1 MHSGTKRTIICLMAI
16 GCLLL
21 SGNRALAQYTLRIQ
35 YVNKDSAFNPATL
48 QLQTNFAGQLLCLQ
62 YVDKLTPLLRSK
74 GYPTVSVDS
83 IYTDTSYTAIQLY
96 LGKQYQWVQLRPDS
110 LEKEALDQSGYFEKD
125 FSSKPL
131 NISLLKGMQQRML
144 AHYEKKGYPF
154 AAVYLDSIK
163 LLDDKMLA
171 LLKVNKGPLYHI
183 DSIRV
188 FGKAKIS
195 NFFLQQYLGIGN
207 GSTYNRDKLDRV
219 SKRLLELPY
228 LEQLQNPDL
237 TMLGSGAVLN
247 LYLNNKRSSQVNFL
261 IGFLPANST
270 NGKLQVTGDVNLNLK
285 NAFGTGETLLFTWQ
299 QLQLKSPRLN
309 LGYQKPYLFRSAFG
323 IDFAFELFKKDSAFL
338 QINATLGIQYLL
350 SSNQQGR
357 LFVQQ
362 QRTSLLASG
371 ADTNLVKSTK
381 KLPPNVD
388 INTTSVGLD
397 YEWNNTNYRRNPR
410 TGNEIKIVVSTG
422 IKKIEK
428 NNDILSLKDP
438 LFNYAALYDSVKL
451 RTYQLRLRATLAH
464 YFPLARQSTL
474 KAAFNGGLFASQSV
488 FRNELFQ
495 IGGYRLLRGFDEESI
510 YATQYAVFT
519 AEYRNIINLNSYL
532 FGFADAGWVRN
543 QHQQVDVINNFI
555 SAGLGLA
562 FETKFGQLNISFALG
577 RRNDVDF
584 NLRQAAKIHFGYV
597 NYF

>member
-1 MHSGTKRTIICLMAI
+1 MICLMAI

-21 SGNRALAQYTLRIQ
+21 YGNSTLAQYTLRIQ
-35 YVNKDSAFNPATL
+35 YVNKDSAFNPASL
-48 QLQTNFAGQLLCLQ
+48 QLQTNFDNQLTCLQ
-62 YVDKLTPLLRSK
+62 YVDKLTPLLRTK
-74 GYPTVSVDS
+74 GYPTVSIDS

-110 LEKEALDQSGYFEKD
+110 IDKEVLDQGGFFEKD

-131 NISLLKGMQQRML
+131 NISLLRGVQQRLL
-144 AHYEKKGYPF
+144 AYYEKKGYPF
-154 AAVYLDSIK
+154 AAVYLDSINV
-163 LLDDKMLA
+163 LDDKMQA

-188 FGKAKIS
+188 FGKVKIN
-195 NFFLQQYLGIGN
+195 NFFLQQYLGIPN
-207 GSTYNRDKLDRV
+207 GSIYNRDKLDRV
-219 SKRLLELPY
+219 GKRLLELPY
-228 LEQLQNPDL
+228 IEQIQSPDL
-237 TMLGSGAVLN
+237 TMLGSGSVLN

-261 IGFLPANST
+261 VGFLPANTT

-285 NAFGTGETLLFTWQ
+285 NAFGTGETLLFNWQ

-309 LGYQKPYLFRSAFG
+309 LGYQKPYLFRTAFG
-323 IDFAFELFKKDSAFL
+323 VDFAFELFKKDSAFL

-362 QRTSLLASG
+362 QRTTLLASG
-371 ADTNLVKSTK
+371 ADTNLVKATK

-388 INTTSVGLD
+388 ITTTSVGLD

-422 IKKIEK
+422 IKKIDK

-438 LFNYAALYDSVKL
+438 VFNYASLYDSVKL
-451 RTYQLRLRATLAH
+451 RTYQLRLRATAAH
-464 YFPLARQSTL
+464 YFPLARQSAL
-474 KAAFNGGLFASQSV
+474 KVAFNGGVFSSQSV

-543 QHQQVDVINNFI
+543 QYQQVDTKNQFI

-562 FETKFGQLNISFALG
+562 FETKFGQLNISFAVG
-577 RRNDVDF
+577 KRNDVDF